1 MQNEQKEN
9 GAGFPLAECECVPL
23 QDVAF
28 KDEAQSTATAAAPLL
43 FRGKPI
49 TWVEVPR
56 KETITHENA
65 FGEDYIEERQSGVA
79 HLIAYENKHF
89 TREEFL
95 KSVFPDYKRHPYK
108 VKFKTDDIFRL
119 GGN

>member
-1 MQNEQKEN
+1 MDNEQKESEP
-9 GAGFPLAECECVPL
+9 GYSLAKSERVPL
-23 QDVAF
+23 QDVVSED
-28 KDEAQSTATAAAPLL
+28 KAQSEAAAGSLT

-49 TWVEVPR
+49 AWVEVP
-56 KETITHENA
+56 KTETKILENA
-65 FGEDYIEERQSGVA
+65 IGEDYIEERQSGVR

-89 TREEFL
+89 IREDFL
-95 KSVFPDYKRHPYK
+95 KSAFPDYKKHPYK

>member
-23 QDVAF
+23 QDVTF

-49 TWVEVPR
+49 TWV
-56 KETITHENA
+56 ENA